1 MRRCEQHSRRGWAV
15 GLAIGLAAMLA
26 AGCSQ
31 TQSAEDIERH
41 SVAAE
46 TVRQFKEIDTTGTG
60 RITFDQ
66 AVAHYTRRF
75 AELDLDRNGY
85 LDARELTPML
95 PVLQATTGEALLR
108 RLDNNSDGRV
118 SLNEFLI
125 LANVLF
131 ERTNRRDGTMTLDD
145 ARRLPDRQLPPL
157 EPTFDGRD
165 VGGGS
170 LGRPR
175 GRG

>member
-1 MRRCEQHSRRGWAV
+1 MRTCNRRSSRGWAV
-15 GLAIGLAAMLA
+15 GLAILLAAA
-26 AGCSQ
+26 VTAGCSQ

-46 TVRQFKEIDTTGTG
+46 TVRQFKEIDTTGAG
-60 RITFDQ
+60 RITFEQ

-75 AELDLDRNGY
+75 AELDLDRNGR

-95 PVLQATTGEALLR
+95 PVLQATTGDALLR
-108 RLDNNSDGRV
+108 RLDNNSDGQV
-118 SLNEFLI
+118 SLTEFLI

-157 EPTFDGRD
+157 EPTFEGRD
-165 VGGGS
+165 PSGAI
-170 LGRPR
+170 GRPR

>member
-1 MRRCEQHSRRGWAV
+1 MRTCNRRSSRGWAV
-15 GLAIGLAAMLA
+15 GLAILLAAA
-26 AGCSQ
+26 VTAGCSQ

-41 SVAAE
+41 SIAAE

-95 PVLQATTGEALLR
+95 IWPKI
-108 RLDNNSDGRV
+108 N
-118 SLNEFLI
+118 F
-125 LANVLF
+125 
-131 ERTNRRDGTMTLDD
+131 
-145 ARRLPDRQLPPL
+145 
-157 EPTFDGRD
+157 
-165 VGGGS
+165 
-170 LGRPR
+170 
-175 GRG
+175 